1 MKSLICKK
9 LIEFINPE
17 TANVENLK
25 ILKTFKTYLAMKSS
39 PYLRVITKQRKH
51 NSKTWSSEFSTY
63 YFVIS

>member
-51 NSKTWSSEFSTY
+51 NSKT
-63 YFVIS
+63 